1 MPRTTPS
8 ATSSGVASAQ
18 AISAFLPPS
27 SRVSALSV
35 ALAPLITA
43 RPASTLPMKPIF
55 ATFGCATSATPA
67 SRPPVT
73 TLNTPGGNT
82 PSHSSAMRS
91 ADSGVWSAGLTISVL
106 PAASGAPHLP
116 ATNSSGWLNAPMR
129 ATTPSGSRS
138 V

>member
-8 ATSSGVASAQ
+8 ATSAGAASAQ

-35 ALAPLITA
+35 ALAPCITA
-43 RPASTLPMKPIF
+43 RPPPTLPIKPIL
-55 ATFGCATSATPA
+55 ATRGCATSAAPV

-82 PSHSSAMRS
+82 SDQSSASRS
-91 ADSGVWSAGLTISVL
+91 ADSGVCSAGLTISTL

-116 ATNSSGWLNAPMR
+116 ATKSSGWLNAPMR
-129 ATTPSGSRS
+129 ATTPSGSRT